1 MKRIM
6 VTGGNKGVGFGICK
20 VLLDRGVFVLL
31 GSRDAAR
38 GEEAVKNL
46 LSENKEFEGRIQML
60 QIDVGE
66 EESVKK
72 AAAEVSSKFG
82 ATPLDVIINNA
93 GVGSAALGGKAMMY
107 TNVVGIK
114 SVCDAFIPL
123 LNSTG
128 RIVNVTSASGPM
140 FVSKCS
146 EARKNFFRNPNVTW
160 EEIQGV
166 MNELLTIDHAEM
178 ENAGFGDWS
187 KEPSF
192 YGSSKALANNLTM
205 LLAKTYPQFKINACT
220 PGFIETDMTRTYL
233 QKTGKTAAELGMK
246 SPLEGALAPVKLA
259 LDELEGNAYFYGSD
273 GVRSPLDAYRSPGDP
288 PYTGP

>member
-220 PGFIETDMTRTYL
+220 P
-233 QKTGKTAAELGMK
+233 
-246 SPLEGALAPVKLA
+246 
-259 LDELEGNAYFYGSD
+259 
-273 GVRSPLDAYRSPGDP
+273 
-288 PYTGP
+288 